1 MNELSY
7 SLGVSVGLNLKDQGF
22 EVNSVE
28 DFAQAMNDVLSGND
42 LAIPAEKVNEIVN
55 NYFQDLQAK
64 RAAEMQEGQ
73 KAFFEENGK
82 REQVT
87 TTDSGLQYEVFTEG
101 KGEKPAPTDKVT
113 VHYHGTLIDGTVFD
127 SSVQRGEPAS
137 FPVNGV
143 IQGWQEALTLMT
155 VGSKWRVFIPSELA
169 YGERGAGNAIPP
181 HSPLVFDIELI
192 SID

>member
-101 KGEKPAPTDKVT
+101 KGEKPAPTEKVT

-127 SSVQRGEPAS
+127 SSIQRGEPAS

-155 VGSKWRVFIPSELA
+155 AGSKWRVFIPSELA

>member
-101 KGEKPAPTDKVT
+101 KGEKPASTDKVT

-143 IQGWQEALTLMT
+143 IQGWQQALTLMT

>member
-28 DFAQAMNDVLSGND
+28 DFTKAMNDVLMGND

-55 NYFQDLQAK
+55 NYFQELQAK
-64 RAAEMQEGQ
+64 KAAEMQEGQ
-73 KAFFEENGK
+73 KTFFEENGK
-82 REQVT
+82 REEVT
-87 TTDSGLQYEVFTEG
+87 TTESGMQYEVFTEG
-101 KGEKPAPTDKVT
+101 AGEKPAPTDKVT

-127 SSVQRGEPAS
+127 SSVQRGEPTS

-143 IQGWQEALTLMT
+143 ITGWQEALTLMT
-155 VGSKWRVFIPSELA
+155 VGSKWRVFLPSELA
-169 YGERGAGNAIPP
+169 YGAQGAGNAIPP

-192 SID
+192 SIG

>member
-22 EVNSVE
+22 EGSSVD
-28 DFAQAMNDVLSGND
+28 DFAQALNDVLSDNE

-55 NYFQDLQAK
+55 DYFTKLQAK
-64 RAAEMQEGQ
+64 RAEEMNAGQ
-73 KAFFEENGK
+73 AAFFEENAK
-82 REQVT
+82 REEITVT
-87 TTDSGLQYEVFTEG
+87 ETGIQYEVITAGEG
-101 KGEKPAPTDKVT
+101 AQPSATDTVT
-113 VHYHGTLIDGTVFD
+113 VHYQGSLIDGTVFD
-127 SSVQRGEPAS
+127 SSVQRGEPAT

-143 IQGWQEALTLMT
+143 IPGWQEVLPMMKS
-155 VGSKWRVFIPSELA
+155 GSKWRVFIPSELA

-192 SID
+192 SIG

>member
-22 EVNSVE
+22 EVSSVD
-28 DFAQAMNDVLSGND
+28 DFAQALNDVLSDNE

-55 NYFQDLQAK
+55 DYFTKLQAK
-64 RAAEMQEGQ
+64 RAEEMNAGQ
-73 KAFFEENGK
+73 AAFFEENAK
-82 REQVT
+82 REEITVT
-87 TTDSGLQYEVFTEG
+87 ETGIQYEVITAGEG
-101 KGEKPAPTDKVT
+101 AQPSATDTVT
-113 VHYHGTLIDGTVFD
+113 VHYQGSLIDGTVFD
-127 SSVQRGEPAS
+127 SSVQRGEPAT

-143 IQGWQEALTLMT
+143 IPGWQEVLPMMKT
-155 VGSKWRVFIPSELA
+155 GSKWRVFIPSELA

-192 SID
+192 SIG

>member
-143 IQGWQEALTLMT
+143 IQGWQQALTLMT

>member
-82 REQVT
+82 REQVS

>member
-22 EVNSVE
+22 EVSSVD
-28 DFAQAMNDVLSGND
+28 DFAQALNDVLSDNE

-55 NYFQDLQAK
+55 DYFTKLQAK
-64 RAAEMQEGQ
+64 RAEEMNAGQ
-73 KAFFEENGK
+73 AAFFEENAK
-82 REQVT
+82 REEITVT
-87 TTDSGLQYEVFTEG
+87 ETGIQYEVITAGEG
-101 KGEKPAPTDKVT
+101 AQPSATDTVT
-113 VHYHGTLIDGTVFD
+113 VHYQGSLIDGTVFD
-127 SSVQRGEPAS
+127 SSVQRGEPAT

-143 IQGWQEALTLMT
+143 IPGWQEVLPMMKS
-155 VGSKWRVFIPSELA
+155 GSKWRVFIPSELA

-192 SID
+192 SIG

>member
-22 EVNSVE
+22 EVSSVD
-28 DFAQAMNDVLSGND
+28 DFAQALNDVLSDNK

-55 NYFQDLQAK
+55 DYFTKLQAK
-64 RAAEMQEGQ
+64 RAEEMNAGQ
-73 KAFFEENGK
+73 AAFFEKNAK
-82 REQVT
+82 REEITVT
-87 TTDSGLQYEVFTEG
+87 DTGIHYEVITAGEG
-101 KGEKPAPTDKVT
+101 AQPAATDTVT
-113 VHYHGTLIDGTVFD
+113 VHYQGSLIDGTVFD
-127 SSVQRGEPAS
+127 SSVQRGEPAT

-143 IQGWQEALTLMT
+143 IPGWQEILPMMKT
-155 VGSKWRVFIPSELA
+155 GSKWRVFIPSELA

-192 SID
+192 SIG

>member
-55 NYFQDLQAK
+55 NYFQELQAK
-64 RAAEMQEGQ
+64 KAAEMQEGQ

-87 TTDSGLQYEVFTEG
+87 TTESGLQYEVITEG
-101 KGEKPAPTDKVT
+101 AGDKPAPTDKVT
-113 VHYHGTLIDGTVFD
+113 VHYHGSLIDGTVFD
-127 SSVQRGEPAS
+127 SSIQRGEPAS

-143 IQGWQEALTLMT
+143 ITGWQEALTLMT
-155 VGSKWRVFIPSELA
+155 VGSKWRVFIPSELG
-169 YGERGAGNAIPP
+169 YGAQGAGNAIPP
-181 HSPLVFDIELI
+181 HTPLVFDIELI
-192 SID
+192 SIG

>member
-64 RAAEMQEGQ
+64 KAAEQIEGQ
-73 KAFFEENGK
+73 KAFFEKNGK

-87 TTDSGLQYEVFTEG
+87 TTESGLQYEIITDG

-113 VHYHGTLIDGTVFD
+113 VHYHGTLLDGSVFD
-127 SSVQRGEPAS
+127 SSMQRGEPAS

-143 IQGWQEALTLMT
+143 IPGWQEALTLMA

-181 HSPLVFDIELI
+181 HTPLVFDIELI
-192 SID
+192 SIG